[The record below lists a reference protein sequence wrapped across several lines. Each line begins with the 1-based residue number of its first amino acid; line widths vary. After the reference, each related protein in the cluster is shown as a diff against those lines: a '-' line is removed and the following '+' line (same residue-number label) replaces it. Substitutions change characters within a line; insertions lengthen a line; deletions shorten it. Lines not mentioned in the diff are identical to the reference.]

1 MVKKII
7 KSIVL
12 VVLIFNGL
20 INSYA
25 QVGENPVKDSTDQ
38 SKETV
43 EPIKGITVPAGT
55 KFTII
60 ISTQL
65 ATNRNVEGSTF
76 SATLNADLKVDTII
90 VSPKGSQVIGKIV
103 ESKSG
108 KGIGESK
115 LSIQVTEITINKKL
129 TPVATEPIVV
139 KGEHRRNAE
148 AEISAGSVEEI
159 TLKQALKIN

>member
-1 MVKKII
+1 MFNKFITP
-7 KSIVL
+7 
-12 VVLIFNGL
+12 IFLGFCFCL
-20 INSYA
+20 FAQISFA
-25 QVGENPVKDSTDQ
+25 QVDELIIKDSTAQ
-38 SKETV
+38 SIKSE
-43 EPIKGITVPAGT
+43 EPIKDVTVPAGT

-60 ISTQL
+60 ISSQL

-90 VSPKGSQVIGKIV
+90 VSPKSSQVIGKIV

-115 LSIQVTEITINKKL
+115 LSIQVTEITINKQL
-129 TPVATEPIVV
+129 TPVVTDPIVV

-148 AEISAGSVEEI
+148 AEITAGTVKEV